1 MRKSRGLGMSMQGGA
16 GRHAQGVCAYDGGAF
31 SSEETSS

>member
-1 MRKSRGLGMSMQGGA
+1 MRKSRGLGMSMQGA